1 MNASASGAL
10 LVVGFLATARVLRPG
25 GSRTDFDAKTRRATP
40 AWMLR
45 SAATKASAGEWAAYL
60 DTTSTE
66 VRSGSSLIAALA
78 HSRVRHPVL
87 ADRADVFGKGR
98 ADPDPDLAVVTQS
111 VATALELGG
120 PVAATLH
127 HGAALLRER
136 EAQRAEAR
144 AHSAQ
149 ARLSAKVL
157 TAVPLLFAVWNAAT
171 SATFRQTITS
181 PTGLVAASA
190 GLATN
195 AIGWWWM
202 RRIVDKATP

>member
-1 MNASASGAL
+1 MNAGTSGAA
-10 LVVGFLATARVLRPG
+10 LVAGFLLTARVLRPG
-25 GSRTDFDAKTRRATP
+25 GSRGRTVPTVRLPQR
-40 AWMLR
+40 R
-45 SAATKASAGEWAAYL
+45 SAQPSAAEWAAFL

-66 VRSGSSLIAALA
+66 VRSGSSLIAALTHA
-78 HSRVRHPVL
+78 RVRHPSLAERLAL
-87 ADRADVFGKGR
+87 ADGY
-98 ADPDPDLAVVTQS
+98 ADPDVAVVAQS
-111 VATALELGG
+111 VAAALELGG

-136 EAQRAEAR
+136 AAQRAEAR

-157 TAVPLLFAVWNAAT
+157 TAVPLLFTAWSAAT
-171 SATFRQTITS
+171 SATFRQAITS

-190 GLATN
+190 GLASN

-202 RRIVDKATP
+202 RHIVDRAMP